1 MTLLEALFGTVE
13 PDSARH
19 RRSVSIEDEGEVPAS
34 WGVWG
39 NVGHLMSGASET
51 PMSSQKR
58 QPDSSGFAGQAP
70 QTIPASPNG
79 VVDARR
85 AQSPNGSESPVTV
98 LAEDAAISPGSG
110 TWFPFGSQQGRGSR
124 GSRGSRGGRPLQAP
138 LLPPEGPE
146 MSLHRAL
153 DQLQAALTA
162 WEAAVKSKT
171 GFAGDLR
178 GDCRREEQAV
188 EVASAAFE
196 DVRTSLTQEGMMK
209 RMLASRDLEQG
220 AMRGQEVLRA
230 LAGHSPWADKEKVQE
245 LLHRRLDFLLNPSFD
260 PGHCRFPSG
269 KHFLKLV
276 RDRRRWPQAEALA
289 LQWPDILE
297 RTLGRK
303 GAEDWKSRADRLLVK
318 RVDRDKPHRSSQESF
333 ELCELCVSEGRED
346 RHVPQSSGE
355 VSGQLTFTRIRA
367 YNLRSADVLDE
378 SDPFVKFELGSL
390 AQAQT
395 SVVWNNEKNP
405 EWKDPNTGRWE
416 EVFMRVAHA
425 SLDRFPQ
432 LQISVWDKDT
442 FTHNDSLGSQ
452 TLSLVDLLQQHSGYS
467 SAARALKKQVTCDT
481 GSVVLQGPG
490 AGDRGPSIEF
500 SVTWTPGLDGLD
512 SSDDPLML
520 EPEKDGALQLLAEME
535 MELHHFLKEFG
546 PKSADSL
553 GFFLQPQDCNTDV
566 RSSREDKK
574 YSNSEVQQVKDY
586 NELLNK
592 LKNRLQHHHVN
603 FREMNDLV
611 QLLQEVETRAGHGAG
626 RRIFAFQDEDLPII
640 GEWSTD
646 RRRQLRNQLFLAK
659 LDAGI
664 VAPVER
670 GWNFYILLVLI
681 FLAVFF
687 SLLSLLL
694 LTCMRDED
702 GRGWIV
708 VLVSLAGFGS
718 VAVVITLSL
727 PIWKPYFDKPRPG
740 ASYHPVADS
749 A

>member
-1 MTLLEALFGTVE
+1 MLEALFGTVE

-19 RRSVSIEDEGEVPAS
+19 RRSVSFEDEREVPAS

-51 PMSSQKR
+51 PMSSQMR
-58 QPDSSGFAGQAP
+58 HPDSSGLAGQAP
-70 QTIPASPNG
+70 QITPASSNG
-79 VVDARR
+79 VADVRR

-110 TWFPFGSQQGRGSR
+110 TWFPFGSQSGRGSR
-124 GSRGSRGGRPLQAP
+124 ASGSRGRPLQAP
-138 LLPPEGPE
+138 LLSPEGPE
-146 MSLHRAL
+146 MSVHRAL

-162 WEAAVKSKT
+162 WEGAVKSKT
-171 GFAGDLR
+171 GFAGDFR

-188 EVASAAFE
+188 EIASAALE

-209 RMLASRDLEQG
+209 RMLGSRDLEQS

-230 LAGHSPWADKEKVQE
+230 LTGHSPWADKEKVQE

-260 PGHCRFPSG
+260 PSHGRFPSG
-269 KHFLKLV
+269 RHFLKLV

-303 GAEDWKSRADRLLVK
+303 GAEDWKRRADRLLVK
-318 RVDRDKPHRSSQESF
+318 RVDRDKPHRSSQESI
-333 ELCELCVSEGRED
+333 ELCDLCVSEGRED
-346 RHVPQSSGE
+346 RHVPQPPGE

-378 SDPFVKFELGSL
+378 SDPFVKFELGGL

-405 EWKDPNTGRWE
+405 EWKDPHTGRWE

-452 TLSLVDLLQQHSGYS
+452 TLSLVDLLQKHSGYS

-512 SSDDPLML
+512 SSEDPLML
-520 EPEKDGALQLLAEME
+520 EPETDGALQLLAEME
-535 MELHHFLKEFG
+535 MELPHFLKDFG

-566 RSSREDKK
+566 RSSREEKK
-574 YSNSEVQQVKDY
+574 YSSSEVQQVKDY

-592 LKNRLQHHHVN
+592 LKNRLQHHHLN

-611 QLLQEVETRAGHGAG
+611 QELQEVETRAGHGAG

-670 GWNFYILLVLI
+670 GSNFYLLLVLI

-694 LTCMRDED
+694 LTFMRDED

-718 VAVVITLSL
+718 VAVAITLSL

-740 ASYHPVADS
+740 AISYHPVAEG